1 MGYPLKHKITKV
13 TFYLREKKSC
23 LTFTMVPGPSCVTVV
38 SAWSGNSR
46 GTESD
51 CQLMVLLT
59 TYATTFLLDVGK
71 GAWTQYM

>member
-1 MGYPLKHKITKV
+1 
-13 TFYLREKKSC
+13 
-23 LTFTMVPGPSCVTVV
+23 MVPGPRGVTVV

-71 GAWTQYM
+71 GAWT